1 MSFHIPET
9 QSQVLAGKVG
19 LVTGIA
25 NDQSIADGC
34 ARALRDAGA
43 SLAITYLNEKAR
55 PYVEPLAGAHGAEL
69 SLPLEV
75 REAPQMT
82 AVFAAIREKWGRL
95 DFLVHSLAFAPKADL
110 QGHLVDSSVEGFLTA
125 MDISCHSFVRMAKLA
140 EPLMTDGGVLVT
152 MSYYGADKVIANYSL
167 MGPVKA
173 ALEDAVRYLACG
185 LAQRG
190 SASMPSRRVR
200 SKHGRLPALP
210 TSMSC
215 WPRPNFVLQN
225 ATSSTSS
232 ISAPPPRFCA
242 RHSPSSSPAG
252 PSMSMAATTFAD
264 ENGRSCMAAAGSDGA
279 RSYAHNRSY
288 SEQAVVTRRN
298 AAPCTI
304 RGCGRRSNSN
314 DRAEA
319 SVHDID
325 RWINLEAQSVPLRE
339 PALIVVESH
348 VLPAA
353 SCQTS
358 TFSGRSIPIV

>member
-1 MSFHIPET
+1 MP
-9 QSQVLAGKVG
+9 
-19 LVTGIA
+19 
-25 NDQSIADGC
+25 
-34 ARALRDAGA
+34 

-110 QGHLVDSSVEGFLTA
+110 QGHLVDSPVEGFLTA

-190 SASMPSRRVR
+190 SASMPSPGPLKTWAASGVAHFDELLAEVELR
-200 SKHGRLPALP
+200 
-210 TSMSC
+210 
-215 WPRPNFVLQN
+215 
-225 ATSSTSS
+225 
-232 ISAPPPRFCA
+232 APERDLVDILDI
-242 RHSPSSSPAG
+242 G
-252 PSMSMAATTFAD
+252 AATAFLYSPFAKLIT
-264 ENGRSCMAAAGSDGA
+264 GGTIYVDGG
-279 RSYAHNRSY
+279 YN
-288 SEQAVVTRRN
+288 
-298 AAPCTI
+298 I
-304 RGCGRRSNSN
+304 RG
-314 DRAEA
+314 
-319 SVHDID
+319 
-325 RWINLEAQSVPLRE
+325 
-339 PALIVVESH
+339 
-348 VLPAA
+348 
-353 SCQTS
+353 
-358 TFSGRSIPIV
+358 

>member
-1 MSFHIPET
+1 MSFHIPQT

-167 MGPVKA
+167 WDRSRQPSRTPSVTWPA
-173 ALEDAVRYLACG
+173 AWPKGDPRPCRLA
-185 LAQRG
+185 G
-190 SASMPSRRVR
+190 SAQNMGGFRR
-200 SKHGRLPALP
+200 
-210 TSMSC
+210 C
-215 WPRPNFVLQN
+215 
-225 ATSSTSS
+225 
-232 ISAPPPRFCA
+232 
-242 RHSPSSSPAG
+242 
-252 PSMSMAATTFAD
+252 
-264 ENGRSCMAAAGSDGA
+264 
-279 RSYAHNRSY
+279 
-288 SEQAVVTRRN
+288 
-298 AAPCTI
+298 
-304 RGCGRRSNSN
+304 
-314 DRAEA
+314 
-319 SVHDID
+319 
-325 RWINLEAQSVPLRE
+325 PLR
-339 PALIVVESH
+339 
-348 VLPAA
+348 
-353 SCQTS
+353 
-358 TFSGRSIPIV
+358 